1 MFVEMGERL
10 RQRNAR
16 ERDVRAAWGW
26 TRSEQLA
33 RDGLRQVRRNPAF
46 SGIAIATLAAVR
58 P

>member
-26 TRSEQLA
+26 TGLEQLA
-33 RDGLRQVRRNPAF
+33 RDGLRQLRRNPAR

-58 P
+58 R